1 MGMMGE
7 KKKLVEE
14 MTSTRGVSLKETDR
28 RSQQKTLAGESR
40 GLSQEE
46 KSWKRLAARKEFLWA
61 PLPRL
66 VLQVT
71 PPFSVTKTRAKGNI
85 EVHRG
90 TWAYARNMYMQC
102 LLLTMQVMVV
112 VVGSVGCTPSTSAV

>member
-1 MGMMGE
+1 MGMVGNK

-14 MTSTRGVSLKETDR
+14 MTSTRRVSLKETDR
-28 RSQQKTLAGESR
+28 RSQQRTLAGESR
-40 GLSQEE
+40 RLSQEE

-71 PPFSVTKTRAKGNI
+71 PPFSVTKTRA
-85 EVHRG
+85 
-90 TWAYARNMYMQC
+90 
-102 LLLTMQVMVV
+102 
-112 VVGSVGCTPSTSAV
+112 